1 MWKKRGIIMATQ
13 QFKHW
18 FEYFP
23 GNFVWS
29 QQMMSM
35 IDRYSLSRMAEASIA
50 TATTAWWARIT
61 SRIG

>member
-1 MWKKRGIIMATQ
+1 MATQ

-23 GNFVWS
+23 NNFVWS

-35 IDRYSLSRMAEASIA
+35 IDRYSLPRMAAASIA
-50 TATTAWWARIT
+50 TATTAWWARTT

>member
-1 MWKKRGIIMATQ
+1 MAAQ

-29 QQMMSM
+29 QQMMAM
-35 IDRYSLSRMAEASIA
+35 IDKMLIY
-50 TATTAWWARIT
+50 
-61 SRIG
+61 GK